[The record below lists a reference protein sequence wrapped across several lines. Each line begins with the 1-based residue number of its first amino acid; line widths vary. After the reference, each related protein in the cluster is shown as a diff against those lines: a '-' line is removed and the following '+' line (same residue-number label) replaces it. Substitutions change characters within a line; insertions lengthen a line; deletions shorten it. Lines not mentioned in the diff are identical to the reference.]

1 MKKPLIAFL
10 CAASLLAT
18 AAHAGAGHDHGPKY
32 GGVTRE
38 VSSVTYELVAKSDSL
53 TLYVSDH
60 SKPIMT
66 QGAKA
71 EATIYAGN
79 DKTAVVLEPA
89 GDNRMTAKG
98 SFKVG
103 VGVRVALT
111 VTLAG
116 KSEAKANFNLK

>member
-1 MKKPLIAFL
+1 MKKLLIAFL
-10 CAASLLAT
+10 CAANLMVT
-18 AAHAGAGHDHGPKY
+18 AVHAGAGHDHGPKY
-32 GGVTRE
+32 GGMARE
-38 VSSVTYELVAKSDSL
+38 VGSVTYELVAKADSL

-60 SKPIMT
+60 GKPIQT

-71 EATIYAGN
+71 EATVYAGSN
-79 DKTAVVLEPA
+79 KTTVVLEPA

-103 VGVRVALT
+103 VGVRVVLRA
-111 VTLAG
+111 TLAG

>member
-10 CAASLLAT
+10 CAANLMAT
-18 AAHAGAGHDHGPKY
+18 AVHAGAGHDHGPKY
-32 GGVTRE
+32 GGVARE
-38 VSSVTYELVAKSDSL
+38 VGSVTYELVVKSDSL

-60 SKPIMT
+60 GKPVAT

-71 EATIYAGN
+71 EVTLYSGN
-79 DKTAVVLEPA
+79 NKTTVALESA

-103 VGVRVALT
+103 VGVRVALIA
-111 VTLAG
+111 TLAG